1 MLKIIKIV
9 FKNIDFVKFLIHE
22 KIINP
27 QLGPERLR
35 LKIDGVL
42 KGKTDGIIMLI
53 TLPSILESLV
63 R

>member
-9 FKNIDFVKFLIHE
+9 SKNFDFVKFLIHE

-42 KGKTDGIIMLI
+42 KG
-53 TLPSILESLV
+53 
-63 R
+63 